1 MITII
6 NDINLSE
13 KEMKKLNDFLISLYE
28 DIRFNMN
35 ENSLCNKVVFES
47 PEGKITKFIVE
58 NNRDFI
64 IINDTEFLES
74 IKASILIQVLKDS
87 NAYNVC
93 MDDRTFDNETRT
105 KLTELCTSYLIDTTE
120 ESVEIQDIYSVM
132 DLLLTIFSLAS
143 DRYCGKIVSK
153 SLCDIISNE
162 NYHHYSI
169 SKHKIDI
176 ILKLWDIVY
185 VISDSVEVITEDKL
199 DYINKTITTLKSH
212 VTDNKEEINEQNI

>member
-1 MITII
+1 MLKII
-6 NDINLSE
+6 NDINLTE

-47 PEGKITKFIVE
+47 PEGKIAKFIVE

-64 IINDTEFLES
+64 SVNDTEFLES
-74 IKASILIQVLKDS
+74 IQASVSIQVLKDV
-87 NAYNVC
+87 NAYNAC
-93 MDDRTFDNETRT
+93 MNDRTFDGETRT
-105 KLTELCTSYLIDTTE
+105 KLTELCKSYLTDTTE

-185 VISDSVEVITEDKL
+185 IEHDSIEVMPEYKLEYVNITID
-199 DYINKTITTLKSH
+199 ILKSH
-212 VTDNKEEINEQNI
+212 VTDNKEEINE